1 MFELV
6 FENPCPV
13 NTPVGVAELFKQA
26 GLVGSTVA
34 GVHAEQPAEAF
45 DGVTGVALESTPCFF
60 TDFIDGFIE
69 SFDQMEAVDD
79 ESGVRAVVLDRF
91 GIGAA
96 HIATGPADA
105 LDLGRTQLLFEEPV
119 NGGAAFA
126 LANPED
132 TGAVQVVHN
141 GGESAAL
148 QIGNLIDAHCD
159 KPPNPVTGPCPGD
172 DPMKR
177 SDSVEDG
184 IPRIAAAAFCVMIW
198 PKAQIRNSSR

>member
-13 NTPVGVAELFKQA
+13 NTPVGVAEFVKQA

-79 ESGVRAVVLDRF
+79 ESGVRAVVLGELDCSDLRSRDE
-91 GIGAA
+91 GHGGPWKRLTRGDISRWVSLSIWVMSGSP
-96 HIATGPADA
+96 TGRQRCA
-105 LDLGRTQLLFEEPV
+105 R
-119 NGGAAFA
+119 
-126 LANPED
+126 
-132 TGAVQVVHN
+132 
-141 GGESAAL
+141 
-148 QIGNLIDAHCD
+148 
-159 KPPNPVTGPCPGD
+159 
-172 DPMKR
+172 
-177 SDSVEDG
+177 
-184 IPRIAAAAFCVMIW
+184 
-198 PKAQIRNSSR
+198 